1 MGTMSP
7 RLAFALDAA
16 HAAGRFTL
24 SMFQTGTP
32 VESKGDETPVT
43 AADRGAERL
52 IRERLAQAFPGD
64 DILGEEEGGEGLVS
78 DRWVIDPIDGTKAF
92 IAGVPSYSTLLSY
105 EVDRQ
110 PVLGVVYFPGL
121 DLMFYAERGAGAYVN
136 GRPIRVSDKG
146 LDGSILC
153 CGSLRTMDRLGRLT
167 PYLGFKDRAMDIRTW
182 GDAYG
187 YALVAWGKAE
197 AMIDPRVS
205 LWDIS
210 SVKVLVEEAGGTFTT
225 PDGGNALQ
233 PIDATGGYASLASNG
248 HVHDELVR
256 AFRGE

>member
-1 MGTMSP
+1 MSP
-7 RLAFALDAA
+7 RLAFALNAA

-24 SMFQTGTP
+24 SMFQTGTA

-43 AADRGAERL
+43 AADRGAERM
-52 IRERLAQAFPGD
+52 IRERLAESFPHD
-64 DILGEEEGGEGLVS
+64 AILGEEEGGDAQVA

-121 DLMFYAERGAGAYVN
+121 DLMFHAERGGGAFVN
-136 GRPIRVSDKG
+136 GRPIRVSEKG

-153 CGSLRTMDRLGRLT
+153 CGSLRTMDRLGRLA

-197 AMIDPRVS
+197 AMIDPRVA

-210 SVKVLVEEAGGTFTT
+210 SVKVLVEEAGGRFTT
-225 PDGGNALQ
+225 PDGADALR
-233 PIDATGGYASLASNG
+233 PIDATGGYAALATNG
-248 HVHDELVR
+248 RVHEELVA
-256 AFRGE
+256 AFRSV